1 MGQNCIGN
9 VSRDYFEK
17 KAEKLFGLLVV
28 MANRIRAGHSDF
40 FHMRISDSIHAPNVA
55 YHRTNE
61 N

>member
-17 KAEKLFGLLVV
+17 KGEKLFGLLVV

-40 FHMRISDSIHAPNVA
+40 FHMRISDLIHAPNVA
-55 YHRTNE
+55 
-61 N
+61 